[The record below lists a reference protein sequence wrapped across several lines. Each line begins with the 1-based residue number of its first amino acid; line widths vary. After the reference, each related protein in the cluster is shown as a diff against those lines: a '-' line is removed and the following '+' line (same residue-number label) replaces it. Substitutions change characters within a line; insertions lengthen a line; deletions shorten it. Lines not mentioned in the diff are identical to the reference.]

1 MKRERGRLHFK
12 HKRFLI
18 AMGIVVIIGIILLRK
33 TPDIQE
39 VTATYPTY
47 GTIEKEFSTN
57 GVLKP
62 VTEVKI
68 SSELS
73 GEIIELHHE
82 EGDSVAKGDLIIK
95 INQENYISLV
105 EMAQASLNAVETQYR
120 LKESQVRQSE
130 LNYRRYKKMY
140 ENRVISQV
148 EFEEVNGELEIAKK
162 ELKAAKYNVNR
173 AIASLNEA
181 KENLNKTNIYSP
193 MNGTISAM
201 NVEIGERVVGTS
213 QMSGT
218 ELFRVANLDEFEVL
232 AEIGESDIVHIV
244 VGDSATI
251 KMDAYPN
258 HTFIGK
264 VSHIANSAKSDNP
277 FSQHLIH
284 FVVKILIDKN
294 SYSKLSAKRKNPFK
308 PGMSA
313 NVSIKTERKIGVLN
327 LPLHSVK
334 SKRDSL
340 TAKYHDIVYVI
351 GDDMRIEEREIVCGI
366 DNLKRVE
373 IISGLTA
380 DEKVV
385 CAPFNII
392 NNGLEQGI
400 KVSIKNYE

>member
-232 AEIGESDIVHIV
+232 AEIGESDIVHIA

>member
-18 AMGIVVIIGIILLRK
+18 AMGIVVIIGIVLLRK

-148 EFEEVNGELEIAKK
+148 EFEEVNGELEIARK

-232 AEIGESDIVHIV
+232 AEIGESDIVHIA

-294 SYSKLSAKRKNPFK
+294 SYSELSAKRKNPFK

-400 KVSIKNYE
+400 KVSIKSYE

>member
-130 LNYRRYKKMY
+130 LNYRRHKKMY

-232 AEIGESDIVHIV
+232 AEIGESDIVHIA

-294 SYSKLSAKRKNPFK
+294 SYSELSAKRKNPFK

-380 DEKVV
+380 NEKVV

-400 KVSIKNYE
+400 KVSIKSYE

>member
-95 INQENYISLV
+95 INQDNYISLV

-130 LNYRRYKKMY
+130 LNYRRNKKMY

-232 AEIGESDIVHIV
+232 AEIGESDIVHIA

-294 SYSKLSAKRKNPFK
+294 SYSELSAKRKNPFK

-400 KVSIKNYE
+400 KVSIKSYE

>member
-18 AMGIVVIIGIILLRK
+18 AMGIVVIICIILLRK

-232 AEIGESDIVHIV
+232 AEIGESDIVHIA

-294 SYSKLSAKRKNPFK
+294 SYSELSAKRKNPFK

-400 KVSIKNYE
+400 KVSIKSYE

>member
-232 AEIGESDIVHIV
+232 AEIGESDIVHIA

-294 SYSKLSAKRKNPFK
+294 SYSELSAKRKNPFK

-400 KVSIKNYE
+400 KVNIKSYE

>member
-251 KMDAYPN
+251 KMDAYPD

-294 SYSKLSAKRKNPFK
+294 SYSELSAKRKNPFK

-400 KVSIKNYE
+400 KVSIKSYE

>member
-1 MKRERGRLHFK
+1 MKSERGRLHFK

-232 AEIGESDIVHIV
+232 AEIGESDIVHIA

-294 SYSKLSAKRKNPFK
+294 SYSELSAKRKNPFK

-400 KVSIKNYE
+400 KVSIKSYE

>member
-130 LNYRRYKKMY
+130 LNYQRYKKMY

-232 AEIGESDIVHIV
+232 AEIGESDIVHIA

-294 SYSKLSAKRKNPFK
+294 SYSELSAKRKNPFK

-400 KVSIKNYE
+400 KVSIKSYE

>member
-18 AMGIVVIIGIILLRK
+18 AMGTVVIIGIILLRK

-232 AEIGESDIVHIV
+232 AEIGESDIVHIA

-294 SYSKLSAKRKNPFK
+294 SYSELSAKRKNPFK

-373 IISGLTA
+373 IISGLTT

-400 KVSIKNYE
+400 KVSIKSYE

>member
-47 GTIEKEFSTN
+47 GNIEKEFSTN

-105 EMAQASLNAVETQYR
+105 EMAQASLNAVETQYK

-232 AEIGESDIVHIV
+232 AEIGESDIVHIA

-294 SYSKLSAKRKNPFK
+294 SYSELSAKRKNPFK

-400 KVSIKNYE
+400 KVSIKSYE

>member
-1 MKRERGRLHFK
+1 MKRERGRFHFK

-294 SYSKLSAKRKNPFK
+294 SYSELSAKRKNPFK

-400 KVSIKNYE
+400 KVSIKSYE

>member
-18 AMGIVVIIGIILLRK
+18 AMGLVVIVGIILLRK

-130 LNYRRYKKMY
+130 LNYRRHKKMY

-294 SYSKLSAKRKNPFK
+294 SYSELSAKRKNPFK

-366 DNLKRVE
+366 DNLKRAE
-373 IISGLTA
+373 ITSGLTA

-400 KVSIKNYE
+400 KVSIKSYE

>member
-162 ELKAAKYNVNR
+162 ELKAAKYNINR

-232 AEIGESDIVHIV
+232 AEIGESDIVHIA

-294 SYSKLSAKRKNPFK
+294 SYSELSAKRKNPFK

-400 KVSIKNYE
+400 KVSIKSYE

>member
-294 SYSKLSAKRKNPFK
+294 SYSELSAKRKNPFK

-400 KVSIKNYE
+400 KVSIKSYE

>member
-18 AMGIVVIIGIILLRK
+18 AMGIVMIIGIILLRK

-232 AEIGESDIVHIV
+232 AEIGESDIVHIA

-294 SYSKLSAKRKNPFK
+294 SYSELSAKRKNPFK

-373 IISGLTA
+373 IISG
-380 DEKVV
+380 DRKSVV
-385 CAPFNII
+385 
-392 NNGLEQGI
+392 
-400 KVSIKNYE
+400 

>member
-130 LNYRRYKKMY
+130 LNYQRYKKMY

-294 SYSKLSAKRKNPFK
+294 SYSELSAKRKNPFK

-400 KVSIKNYE
+400 KVSIKSYE

>member
-232 AEIGESDIVHIV
+232 AEIGESDIVHIA

-294 SYSKLSAKRKNPFK
+294 SYSELSAKRKNPFK

-400 KVSIKNYE
+400 KVSIKSYE

>member
-1 MKRERGRLHFK
+1 MKRKRGRLHFK

-232 AEIGESDIVHIV
+232 AEIGENDIVHIV

-294 SYSKLSAKRKNPFK
+294 SYSELSAKRKNPFK

>member
-18 AMGIVVIIGIILLRK
+18 AMGLVVIVGIILLRK

-232 AEIGESDIVHIV
+232 AEIGESDIVHIA

-294 SYSKLSAKRKNPFK
+294 SYSELSAKRKNPFK

-400 KVSIKNYE
+400 KVSIKSYE

>member
-18 AMGIVVIIGIILLRK
+18 AMGIVMIIGIILLRE

-39 VTATYPTY
+39 VTATHPTY

-232 AEIGESDIVHIV
+232 AEIGESDIVHIA
-244 VGDSATI
+244 VGDNATI

-294 SYSKLSAKRKNPFK
+294 SYSELSAKRKNPFK

-400 KVSIKNYE
+400 KVSIKSYE

>member
-18 AMGIVVIIGIILLRK
+18 VMGIVVIIGIILLRK

-232 AEIGESDIVHIV
+232 AEIGESDIVHIA

-294 SYSKLSAKRKNPFK
+294 SYSELSAKRKNPFK

-340 TAKYHDIVYVI
+340 SAKYHDIVYVI

-400 KVSIKNYE
+400 KVSIKSYE

>member
-39 VTATYPTY
+39 VTATCPTY

-232 AEIGESDIVHIV
+232 AEIGESDIVHIA

-294 SYSKLSAKRKNPFK
+294 SYSELSAKRKNPFK

-400 KVSIKNYE
+400 KVSIKSYE

>member
-18 AMGIVVIIGIILLRK
+18 AMGVVVIIGIILLRK

-232 AEIGESDIVHIV
+232 AEIGESDIVHIA

-294 SYSKLSAKRKNPFK
+294 SYSELSAKRKNPFK

-392 NNGLEQGI
+392 NNGLKQGI
-400 KVSIKNYE
+400 KVSIKSYE

>member
-232 AEIGESDIVHIV
+232 AEIGESDIVHIA
-244 VGDSATI
+244 VGNSATI

-294 SYSKLSAKRKNPFK
+294 SYSELSAKRKNPFK

-400 KVSIKNYE
+400 KVSIKSYE

>member
-18 AMGIVVIIGIILLRK
+18 AMGIVVIIVIILLRK

-232 AEIGESDIVHIV
+232 AEIGESDIVHIA

-294 SYSKLSAKRKNPFK
+294 SYSELSAKRKNPFK

-400 KVSIKNYE
+400 KVSIKSYE

>member
-232 AEIGESDIVHIV
+232 AEIGESDIVHIA

-294 SYSKLSAKRKNPFK
+294 SYSELSAKRKNPFK

>member
-148 EFEEVNGELEIAKK
+148 EFEEVNGELEIVKK

-232 AEIGESDIVHIV
+232 AEIGESDIVHIA

-294 SYSKLSAKRKNPFK
+294 SYSELSAKRKNPFK

-400 KVSIKNYE
+400 KVSIKSYE

>member
-232 AEIGESDIVHIV
+232 AEIGESDIVHIA

-294 SYSKLSAKRKNPFK
+294 SYSELSAKRKNPFK

-351 GDDMRIEEREIVCGI
+351 GDDMRIEERKIVCGI

-400 KVSIKNYE
+400 KVSIKSYE

>member
-18 AMGIVVIIGIILLRK
+18 AMGTVVIIGIILLRK

-162 ELKAAKYNVNR
+162 ELRAAKYNVNR

-232 AEIGESDIVHIV
+232 AEIGESDIVHIA
-244 VGDSATI
+244 VGDNATI

-294 SYSKLSAKRKNPFK
+294 SYSELSAKRKNPFK

-400 KVSIKNYE
+400 KVSIKSYE

>member
-18 AMGIVVIIGIILLRK
+18 AMGIVVVIGIILLRK

-232 AEIGESDIVHIV
+232 AEIGESDIVHIA

-294 SYSKLSAKRKNPFK
+294 SYSELSAKRKNPFK

-340 TAKYHDIVYVI
+340 SAKYHDIVYVI

-400 KVSIKNYE
+400 KVSIKSYE

>member
-57 GVLKP
+57 GILKP

-218 ELFRVANLDEFEVL
+218 ELFRIANLDEFEVL

-294 SYSKLSAKRKNPFK
+294 SYSELSAKRKNPFK

-400 KVSIKNYE
+400 KVSIKSYE

>member
-18 AMGIVVIIGIILLRK
+18 AMGIIVIIGIILLRK

-232 AEIGESDIVHIV
+232 AEIGESDIVHIA

-294 SYSKLSAKRKNPFK
+294 SYSELSAKRKNPFK

-340 TAKYHDIVYVI
+340 SAKYHDIVYVI

-400 KVSIKNYE
+400 KVSIKSYE

>member
-1 MKRERGRLHFK
+1 MKSERGRLHFK

-18 AMGIVVIIGIILLRK
+18 AMGIVMIIGIILLRK

-294 SYSKLSAKRKNPFK
+294 SYSELSAKRKNPFK

-400 KVSIKNYE
+400 KVSIKSYE

>member
-18 AMGIVVIIGIILLRK
+18 AMGIVVIIGIIILRK

-294 SYSKLSAKRKNPFK
+294 SYSELSAKRKNPFK

-400 KVSIKNYE
+400 KVSIKSYE